1 MNTLFIIFLFTS
13 DILIIIIVIIGQI
26 FPVFRSTIHKAM
38 RFVLFI
44 KRRLSTTAV
53 PSLSMSLMK
62 LPLIVMTLLV
72 AMALSVLSQPSALA
86 AEASILG
93 VGGSKTEEGSDI
105 SIPDSFGRDTPR
117 HAVQGFLGALGENDY
132 LLASNYLN
140 LSKSDNPTT
149 IVRQFKQALDA
160 GGRFQPDLQI
170 NNTPE
175 GNLTDQLPPSQE
187 SVGVINVS
195 DKSIPLILERV
206 VSKQGEQYW
215 QFSTDTLS
223 SIPEAIENYEPT
235 LVSRYTIDSLEGKKL
250 FGYQLADLV
259 AALAMTISSFLLTY
273 ITVWLVYHLLKLA
286 YPRIRDVPLPLP
298 DRVILP
304 LAVVIM
310 ALILSEVMVYAGVSV
325 TLREPINR
333 YTDIASWL
341 ATTWLLL
348 RVIDAI
354 FTRAVNLSY
363 KKNYTERV
371 SILGLLRKIVKAL
384 LLIFATIVIFG
395 NLGFDLTTGIAALG
409 VGGLALALGAQ
420 KTIENLV
427 GSVVVVA
434 DSPVRIGDYCKFG
447 TYEGTVIDIGIRS
460 SRVRTLTRTIV
471 TVPNG
476 DFSSMQIENFTSRDM
491 FRFLHQLYIKRTADI
506 DVVFK
511 MVKHLDKFLDE
522 HELTNQE
529 WNQVNILELRQD
541 CYIIQLQAYINV
553 TGIIEFYEK
562 QDVLFVDILMQ
573 VRKYD
578 VEHALPTQQLI
589 VKQPELQAQL
599 ENEGESE
606 RVDKKADKKIATDDK
621 PGAVN
626 VSKDSD
632 AVDTENENKQPEPE
646 PKQMLKKD
654 LLDSRYKNIHKSSG
668 HTLARLKF
676 KQVKNSFRFPR
687 AKK

>member
-1 MNTLFIIFLFTS
+1 MIFLT
-13 DILIIIIVIIGQI
+13 IIIVIIGQI
-26 FPVFRSTIHKAM
+26 FPVFRYAIHKAM

-44 KRRLSTTAV
+44 KHRLNTTAV

-62 LPLIVMTLLV
+62 LPLIVITLLV

-86 AEASILG
+86 AETSILG
-93 VGGSKTEEGSDI
+93 VGGTKTEEGDGT

-117 HAVQGFLGALGENDY
+117 HTVQGFIAALGENDY

-160 GGRFQPDLQI
+160 GGRFQADLQI

-187 SVGVINVS
+187 NVGVIKVS
-195 DKSIPLILERV
+195 DASIPLLLERV
-206 VSKQGEQYW
+206 VSKEGEQYW

-259 AALAMTISSFLLTY
+259 AALMMTISSFLFTY
-273 ITVWLVYHLLKLA
+273 IAVWLLYHLLEIT
-286 YPRIRDVPLPLP
+286 YPRVRDVPLPLP
-298 DRVILP
+298 DKVILP

-325 TLREPINR
+325 TLREPVNR
-333 YTDIASWL
+333 FAEIASWV
-341 ATTWLLL
+341 AITWLLL
-348 RVIDAI
+348 RIIDAL

-371 SILGLLRKIVKAL
+371 SILGLLRKVVKAL
-384 LLIFATIVIFG
+384 LLIFAVIVTFG

-511 MVKHLDKFLDE
+511 MVKHLDTFLDE

-541 CYIIQLQAYINV
+541 CYIIQLQAYINA

-562 QDVLFVDILMQ
+562 QDVLFVDLLMQ

-589 VKQPELQAQL
+589 VKQPELQAEL
-599 ENEGESE
+599 DHESKEGET
-606 RVDKKADKKIATDDK
+606 VDKKADKKNAADDK
-621 PGAVN
+621 SEAVN
-626 VSKDSD
+626 LSKDVN
-632 AVDTENENKQPEPE
+632 AVDNEQTADK
-646 PKQMLKKD
+646 PKDGLKKD
-654 LLDSRYKNIHKSSG
+654 MIDNRYKRIHKNRG
-668 HTLARLKF
+668 YNLAKLKF
-676 KQVKNSFRFPR
+676 KQVKKSFRFP
-687 AKK
+687 KV

>member
-1 MNTLFIIFLFTS
+1 
-13 DILIIIIVIIGQI
+13 
-26 FPVFRSTIHKAM
+26 
-38 RFVLFI
+38 
-44 KRRLSTTAV
+44 
-53 PSLSMSLMK
+53 
-62 LPLIVMTLLV
+62 
-72 AMALSVLSQPSALA
+72 
-86 AEASILG
+86 
-93 VGGSKTEEGSDI
+93 
-105 SIPDSFGRDTPR
+105 
-117 HAVQGFLGALGENDY
+117 
-132 LLASNYLN
+132 
-140 LSKSDNPTT
+140 
-149 IVRQFKQALDA
+149 
-160 GGRFQPDLQI
+160 
-170 NNTPE
+170 
-175 GNLTDQLPPSQE
+175 
-187 SVGVINVS
+187 
-195 DKSIPLILERV
+195 
-206 VSKQGEQYW
+206 
-215 QFSTDTLS
+215 
-223 SIPEAIENYEPT
+223 
-235 LVSRYTIDSLEGKKL
+235 
-250 FGYQLADLV
+250 
-259 AALAMTISSFLLTY
+259 
-273 ITVWLVYHLLKLA
+273 
-286 YPRIRDVPLPLP
+286 
-298 DRVILP
+298 
-304 LAVVIM
+304 M

-341 ATTWLLL
+341 STTWLLL

-589 VKQPELQAQL
+589 VKQPELQDQL

>member
-1 MNTLFIIFLFTS
+1 MSIERRMSPTS
-13 DILIIIIVIIGQI
+13 LLL
-26 FPVFRSTIHKAM
+26 PLKA
-38 RFVLFI
+38 
-44 KRRLSTTAV
+44 
-53 PSLSMSLMK
+53 SLSR
-62 LPLIVMTLLV
+62 VMVVATLLLTLLCSLILPN
-72 AMALSVLSQPSALA
+72 AAFA
-86 AEASILG
+86 AEAGVLG
-93 VGGSKTEEGSDI
+93 LGGTSEASSEP
-105 SIPDSFGRDTPR
+105 IPDSFGRDTPR
-117 HAVQGFLGALGENDY
+117 HTVQGFISALSENDY

-149 IVRQFKQALDA
+149 VVRQFKQALDA
-160 GGRFQPDLQI
+160 GGRFLPDLQL
-170 NNTPE
+170 NNTLE

-187 SVGVINVS
+187 NVGVINIGE
-195 DKSIPLILERV
+195 KSVPLLLERV
-206 VSKQGEQYW
+206 VSNNNDQYW
-215 QFSTDTLS
+215 QFSSDTLS
-223 SIPEAIENYEPT
+223 SVPEVIENTEPT
-235 LVSRYTIDSLEGKKL
+235 LVSRYTVDSLDGKKV

-259 AALAMTISSFLLTY
+259 AALTMIVSSFVLTY
-273 ITVWLVYHLLKLA
+273 IMVWLLYHLLRIT
-286 YPRIRDVPLPLP
+286 YPHIRGVPLPLP
-298 DRVILP
+298 DKVILP
-304 LAVVIM
+304 LAVVVM

-333 YTDIASWL
+333 FTEVASWL

-363 KKNYTERV
+363 KKNHTERV
-371 SILGLLRKIVKAL
+371 SILGLLRKVVKAL
-384 LLIFATIVIFG
+384 LLIFAVIVIFG

-491 FRFLHQLYIKRTADI
+491 FRFFHQLYLKRTADI

-511 MVKHLDKFLDE
+511 MVKDLDE
-522 HELTNQE
+522 FLNEHYLTNNE

-541 CYIIQLQAYINV
+541 CYVIQLQAYINANDV
-553 TGIIEFYEK
+553 MEFYDK
-562 QDVLFVDILMQ
+562 QNVVFVDVLNQ
-573 VRKYD
+573 VAKYK

-589 VKQPELQAQL
+589 VNQAEL
-599 ENEGESE
+599 EHHMESNTVE
-606 RVDKKADKKIATDDK
+606 SVEEDTSHSSSNTDD
-621 PGAVN
+621 GETN
-626 VSKDSD
+626 VSPDNHDHSSNNGDVDINKSSD
-632 AVDTENENKQPEPE
+632 KARGDNQKSSMATVSREGA
-646 PKQMLKKD
+646 LKALK
-654 LLDSRYKNIHKSSG
+654 HKSRMLRKS
-668 HTLARLKF
+668 KF
-676 KQVKNSFRFPR
+676 KH
-687 AKK
+687 AKRKFGFSIWNQP

>member
-1 MNTLFIIFLFTS
+1 MSIKYRLIPIIPSPELSSPYSIIKMPLMAILF
-13 DILIIIIVIIGQI
+13 
-26 FPVFRSTIHKAM
+26 
-38 RFVLFI
+38 
-44 KRRLSTTAV
+44 
-53 PSLSMSLMK
+53 
-62 LPLIVMTLLV
+62 LLV
-72 AMALSVLSQPSALA
+72 MLLSALLPNNAFA
-86 AEASILG
+86 AEASALG
-93 VGGSKTEEGSDI
+93 MGGSTSEESAST

-117 HAVQGFLGALGENDY
+117 HTVQGFISALGENDY

-187 SVGVINVS
+187 NVGAINVGE
-195 DKSIPLILERV
+195 KSVPLILERV

-223 SIPEAIENYEPT
+223 SIPEVIENTEPT
-235 LVSRYTIDSLEGKKL
+235 LVSRYTFDSLEGKKL
-250 FGYQLADLV
+250 FGYQVADLA
-259 AALAMTISSFLLTY
+259 AALMMTVGSFVFTY
-273 ITVWLVYHLLKLA
+273 IMVWLLYHLLRIV
-286 YPRIRDVPLPLP
+286 YPRVRGVPLPLP
-298 DRVILP
+298 DKVVLP

-333 YTDIASWL
+333 FTEIASWL
-341 ATTWLLL
+341 ALTWLLL

-371 SILGLLRKIVKAL
+371 SILGLLRKVVKAL
-384 LLIFATIVIFG
+384 LLIFAVIVIFG

-460 SRVRTLTRTIV
+460 SRVRTLTRTVV

-491 FRFLHQLYIKRTADI
+491 FRFFHQLYIKRTADI

-511 MVKHLDKFLDE
+511 MVKDLDE
-522 HELTNQE
+522 FIDEHYLTNQE

-541 CYIIQLQAYINV
+541 CYIIQLQAYVNANGV
-553 TGIIEFYEK
+553 TEFYDK
-562 QDVLFVDILMQ
+562 QNVLLVDLLNQ
-573 VRKYD
+573 VAKYD

-589 VKQPELQAQL
+589 VNQTELEHHI
-599 ENEGESE
+599 ENEIEDKNKEDNVAETTKDMSNDDHADDDASDNKDNSNDDKQAVDLSKGKDNVKTDEKGSQKKTKSVES
-606 RVDKKADKKIATDDK
+606 KKDNALKALRNKSHMIKKI
-621 PGAVN
+621 
-626 VSKDSD
+626 
-632 AVDTENENKQPEPE
+632 
-646 PKQMLKKD
+646 
-654 LLDSRYKNIHKSSG
+654 
-668 HTLARLKF
+668 KF
-676 KQVKNSFRFPR
+676 KY
-687 AKK
+687 AKRKSGFSIWNQP

>member
-1 MNTLFIIFLFTS
+1 MSIKYRLIPMITSPELSSPYSIIKMPLMAILF
-13 DILIIIIVIIGQI
+13 
-26 FPVFRSTIHKAM
+26 
-38 RFVLFI
+38 
-44 KRRLSTTAV
+44 
-53 PSLSMSLMK
+53 
-62 LPLIVMTLLV
+62 LLV
-72 AMALSVLSQPSALA
+72 MLLSALLPNNAFA
-86 AEASILG
+86 AEASALG
-93 VGGSKTEEGSDI
+93 MGGSTSEESA
-105 SIPDSFGRDTPR
+105 STPIPDSFGRDTPR
-117 HAVQGFLGALGENDY
+117 HTVQGFISALGENDY

-187 SVGVINVS
+187 NVGAINVGE
-195 DKSIPLILERV
+195 KSVPLILERV

-223 SIPEAIENYEPT
+223 SVPEVIENTEPT
-235 LVSRYTIDSLEGKKL
+235 LVSRYTFDSLEGKKL
-250 FGYQLADLV
+250 FGYQVADLA
-259 AALAMTISSFLLTY
+259 AALMMTVGSFVFTY
-273 ITVWLVYHLLKLA
+273 IMVWLLYHLLRIV
-286 YPRIRDVPLPLP
+286 YPRVRGVPLPLP
-298 DRVILP
+298 DKVVLP

-325 TLREPINR
+325 TLREPVNR
-333 YTDIASWL
+333 FTEIASWL
-341 ATTWLLL
+341 ALTWLLL

-371 SILGLLRKIVKAL
+371 SILGLLRKVVKAL
-384 LLIFATIVIFG
+384 LLIFAVIVIFG

-460 SRVRTLTRTIV
+460 SRVRTLTRTVV

-491 FRFLHQLYIKRTADI
+491 FRFFHQLYIKRTADI

-511 MVKHLDKFLDE
+511 MVKDLDE
-522 HELTNQE
+522 FIDEHYLTNQE

-541 CYIIQLQAYINV
+541 CYIIQLQAYVNANGV
-553 TGIIEFYEK
+553 TEFYDK
-562 QDVLFVDILMQ
+562 QNVLFVDLLNQ
-573 VRKYD
+573 VAKYD

-589 VKQPELQAQL
+589 VNQTELEHHI
-599 ENEGESE
+599 ENEMENKNKEDNVAETTKDMSNDDHADDDASDNKDNSNDDKHAVDLSKGKDKVKTDEKGSQRTSKSVES
-606 RVDKKADKKIATDDK
+606 KKDNALKALRNKSRMIKKI
-621 PGAVN
+621 
-626 VSKDSD
+626 
-632 AVDTENENKQPEPE
+632 
-646 PKQMLKKD
+646 
-654 LLDSRYKNIHKSSG
+654 
-668 HTLARLKF
+668 KF
-676 KQVKNSFRFPR
+676 KY
-687 AKK
+687 AKRKSGFSIWNQP

>member
-1 MNTLFIIFLFTS
+1 MSIKYRLIPIIPSPKLSSPYSIIKMPLMAILF
-13 DILIIIIVIIGQI
+13 
-26 FPVFRSTIHKAM
+26 
-38 RFVLFI
+38 
-44 KRRLSTTAV
+44 
-53 PSLSMSLMK
+53 
-62 LPLIVMTLLV
+62 LLV
-72 AMALSVLSQPSALA
+72 MLLSALLPNNAFA
-86 AEASILG
+86 AEASALG
-93 VGGSKTEEGSDI
+93 MGGSTSEESA
-105 SIPDSFGRDTPR
+105 STPIPDSFGRDTPR
-117 HAVQGFLGALGENDY
+117 HTVQGFISALGENDY

-187 SVGVINVS
+187 NVGAINVGE
-195 DKSIPLILERV
+195 KSVPLILERV

-223 SIPEAIENYEPT
+223 SVPEVIENTEPT
-235 LVSRYTIDSLEGKKL
+235 LVSRYTFDSLEGKKL
-250 FGYQLADLV
+250 FGYQVADLA
-259 AALAMTISSFLLTY
+259 AALMMTVGSFVFTY
-273 ITVWLVYHLLKLA
+273 IMVWLLYHLLRIV
-286 YPRIRDVPLPLP
+286 YPRVRGVPLPLP
-298 DRVILP
+298 DKVVLP

-333 YTDIASWL
+333 FTEIASWL
-341 ATTWLLL
+341 ALTWLLL

-371 SILGLLRKIVKAL
+371 SILGLLRKVVKAL
-384 LLIFATIVIFG
+384 LLIFAVIVIFG

-460 SRVRTLTRTIV
+460 SRVRTLTRTVV

-491 FRFLHQLYIKRTADI
+491 FRFFHQLYIKRTADI

-511 MVKHLDKFLDE
+511 MVKDLDE
-522 HELTNQE
+522 FIDEHYLTNQE

-541 CYIIQLQAYINV
+541 CYIIQLQAYVNANGV
-553 TGIIEFYEK
+553 TEFYDK
-562 QDVLFVDILMQ
+562 QNVLFVDLLNQ
-573 VRKYD
+573 VAKYD

-589 VKQPELQAQL
+589 VNQTELEHHI
-599 ENEGESE
+599 ENEIEDKNKEGNVAETTKDMSNDDHADDDDASDNKDNSNDDKHA
-606 RVDKKADKKIATDDK
+606 VDLSKGKDNVKTDEKGSQRTSKSVKSKKDNALKALRNKSRMIKKI
-621 PGAVN
+621 
-626 VSKDSD
+626 
-632 AVDTENENKQPEPE
+632 
-646 PKQMLKKD
+646 
-654 LLDSRYKNIHKSSG
+654 
-668 HTLARLKF
+668 KF
-676 KQVKNSFRFPR
+676 KY
-687 AKK
+687 AKRKSGFSIWNQP

>member
-1 MNTLFIIFLFTS
+1 MSIKYRLISMITSPELSSPYSIIKMPLMAILF
-13 DILIIIIVIIGQI
+13 
-26 FPVFRSTIHKAM
+26 
-38 RFVLFI
+38 
-44 KRRLSTTAV
+44 
-53 PSLSMSLMK
+53 
-62 LPLIVMTLLV
+62 LLV
-72 AMALSVLSQPSALA
+72 MLLSALLPNNAFA
-86 AEASILG
+86 AEASTLG
-93 VGGSKTEEGSDI
+93 MGGSTSEESA
-105 SIPDSFGRDTPR
+105 STPIPDSFGRDTPR
-117 HAVQGFLGALGENDY
+117 HTVQGFISALGENDY

-187 SVGVINVS
+187 NVGAINVGE
-195 DKSIPLILERV
+195 KSVPLILERV

-223 SIPEAIENYEPT
+223 SVPEVIENTEPT
-235 LVSRYTIDSLEGKKL
+235 LVSRYTFDSLEGKKL
-250 FGYQLADLV
+250 FGYQVADLA
-259 AALAMTISSFLLTY
+259 AALMMTVGSFVFTY
-273 ITVWLVYHLLKLA
+273 IMVWLLYHLLRIV
-286 YPRIRDVPLPLP
+286 YPRVRGVPLPLP
-298 DRVILP
+298 DKVVLP

-333 YTDIASWL
+333 FTEIASWL
-341 ATTWLLL
+341 ALTWLLL

-371 SILGLLRKIVKAL
+371 SILGLLRKVVKAL
-384 LLIFATIVIFG
+384 LLIFAVIVIFG

-460 SRVRTLTRTIV
+460 SRVRTLTRTVV

-491 FRFLHQLYIKRTADI
+491 FRFFHQLYIKRTADI

-511 MVKHLDKFLDE
+511 MVKDLDE
-522 HELTNQE
+522 FIDEHYLTNQE

-541 CYIIQLQAYINV
+541 CYIIQLQAYVNANGV
-553 TGIIEFYEK
+553 TEFYDK
-562 QDVLFVDILMQ
+562 QNVLFVDLLNQ
-573 VRKYD
+573 VAKYD

-589 VKQPELQAQL
+589 VNQTELEHHI
-599 ENEGESE
+599 ENEIEDKSKEDNVAEATKDMSNGDHTDDASDNKDNSNDDKHA
-606 RVDKKADKKIATDDK
+606 VDLSKDKDNVKTDEKGSQRTSKSVKSKKDNALKTLRNKSRMIKKI
-621 PGAVN
+621 
-626 VSKDSD
+626 
-632 AVDTENENKQPEPE
+632 
-646 PKQMLKKD
+646 
-654 LLDSRYKNIHKSSG
+654 
-668 HTLARLKF
+668 KF
-676 KQVKNSFRFPR
+676 KY
-687 AKK
+687 AKRKSGFSIWNQP

>member
-1 MNTLFIIFLFTS
+1 LSIKYRLISMITSPELSSPYSIIKMPLMAILF
-13 DILIIIIVIIGQI
+13 
-26 FPVFRSTIHKAM
+26 
-38 RFVLFI
+38 
-44 KRRLSTTAV
+44 
-53 PSLSMSLMK
+53 
-62 LPLIVMTLLV
+62 LLV
-72 AMALSVLSQPSALA
+72 MLLSALLPNNAFA
-86 AEASILG
+86 AEASALG
-93 VGGSKTEEGSDI
+93 MGGSTSEESA
-105 SIPDSFGRDTPR
+105 STPIPDSFGRDTPR
-117 HAVQGFLGALGENDY
+117 HTVQGFISALGENDY

-187 SVGVINVS
+187 NVGAINVGE
-195 DKSIPLILERV
+195 KSVPLILERV

-223 SIPEAIENYEPT
+223 SVPEVIENTEPT
-235 LVSRYTIDSLEGKKL
+235 LVSRYTFDSLEGKKL
-250 FGYQLADLV
+250 FGYQVADLA
-259 AALAMTISSFLLTY
+259 AALMMTVGSFVFTY
-273 ITVWLVYHLLKLA
+273 IMVWLLYHLLRIV
-286 YPRIRDVPLPLP
+286 YPRVRGVPLPLP
-298 DRVILP
+298 DKVVLP
-304 LAVVIM
+304 MAVVIM

-333 YTDIASWL
+333 FTEIASWL
-341 ATTWLLL
+341 ALTWLLL

-371 SILGLLRKIVKAL
+371 SILGLLRKVVKAL
-384 LLIFATIVIFG
+384 LLIFAVIVIFG

-460 SRVRTLTRTIV
+460 SRVRTLTRTVV

-491 FRFLHQLYIKRTADI
+491 FRFFHQLYIKRTADI

-511 MVKHLDKFLDE
+511 MVKDLDE
-522 HELTNQE
+522 FIDEHYLTNQE

-541 CYIIQLQAYINV
+541 CYIIQLQAYVNANGV
-553 TGIIEFYEK
+553 TEFYDK
-562 QDVLFVDILMQ
+562 QNVLFVDLLNQ
-573 VRKYD
+573 VAKYD

-589 VKQPELQAQL
+589 VNQTELEHHI
-599 ENEGESE
+599 ENEIEDKNKEDNVAETTKDMSNDDHADDASDNKDNSNDDKHA
-606 RVDKKADKKIATDDK
+606 VDLSKGKDNVKADEKSSQQTTKSVESKKDNALKALRNKSRMIKKI
-621 PGAVN
+621 
-626 VSKDSD
+626 
-632 AVDTENENKQPEPE
+632 
-646 PKQMLKKD
+646 
-654 LLDSRYKNIHKSSG
+654 
-668 HTLARLKF
+668 KF
-676 KQVKNSFRFPR
+676 KY
-687 AKK
+687 AKRKSGFSIWNQP

>member
-1 MNTLFIIFLFTS
+1 MIFLT
-13 DILIIIIVIIGQI
+13 IIIVIIGQI
-26 FPVFRSTIHKAM
+26 FPVFRYAIHKAM

-44 KRRLSTTAV
+44 KHRLNTTAV

-62 LPLIVMTLLV
+62 LPLIVITLLV

-86 AEASILG
+86 AETSILG
-93 VGGSKTEEGSDI
+93 VGGTKTEEGDGT

-117 HAVQGFLGALGENDY
+117 HTVQGFIAALGENDY

-160 GGRFQPDLQI
+160 GGRFQADLQI

-187 SVGVINVS
+187 NVGVIKVS
-195 DKSIPLILERV
+195 DASIPLLLERV
-206 VSKQGEQYW
+206 VSKEGEQYW

-259 AALAMTISSFLLTY
+259 AALMMTISSFLFTY
-273 ITVWLVYHLLKLA
+273 IAVWLLYHLLEIT
-286 YPRIRDVPLPLP
+286 YPRVRDVPLPLP
-298 DRVILP
+298 DKVILP

-325 TLREPINR
+325 TLREPVNR
-333 YTDIASWL
+333 FAEIASWV
-341 ATTWLLL
+341 AITWLLL
-348 RVIDAI
+348 RIIDAL

-371 SILGLLRKIVKAL
+371 SILGLLRKVVKAL
-384 LLIFATIVIFG
+384 LLIFAVIVTFG

-511 MVKHLDKFLDE
+511 MVKHLDTFLDE

-541 CYIIQLQAYINV
+541 CYIIQLQAYINA

-562 QDVLFVDILMQ
+562 QDVLFVDLLMQ

-589 VKQPELQAQL
+589 VKQPELQAEL
-599 ENEGESE
+599 DHESKEGET
-606 RVDKKADKKIATDDK
+606 VDKKADKKNAADDK
-621 PGAVN
+621 PEAVN
-626 VSKDSD
+626 LSKDVN
-632 AVDTENENKQPEPE
+632 AVDDEQTADK
-646 PKQMLKKD
+646 PKDGLKKD
-654 LLDSRYKNIHKSSG
+654 MIGNRYKRIHKNRG
-668 HTLARLKF
+668 YNLAKLKF
-676 KQVKNSFRFPR
+676 KQVKKSFRFP
-687 AKK
+687 KV

>member
-1 MNTLFIIFLFTS
+1 M
-13 DILIIIIVIIGQI
+13 
-26 FPVFRSTIHKAM
+26 
-38 RFVLFI
+38 FI
-44 KRRLSTTAV
+44 KYRLNTTAM

-62 LPLIVMTLLV
+62 LPLIVITLLV

-86 AEASILG
+86 AETSILG
-93 VGGSKTEEGSDI
+93 VGGTKTEEGDGT

-117 HAVQGFLGALGENDY
+117 HTVQGFIAALGENDY

-160 GGRFQPDLQI
+160 GGRFQADLQI

-187 SVGVINVS
+187 NVGVIKVS
-195 DKSIPLILERV
+195 DASIPLLLERV
-206 VSKQGEQYW
+206 VSKEGEQYW

-259 AALAMTISSFLLTY
+259 AALMMTISSFLFTY
-273 ITVWLVYHLLKLA
+273 IAVWLLYHLLEIT
-286 YPRIRDVPLPLP
+286 YPRVRDVPLPLP
-298 DRVILP
+298 DKVILP

-325 TLREPINR
+325 TLREPVNR
-333 YTDIASWL
+333 FAEIASWV
-341 ATTWLLL
+341 AITWLLL
-348 RVIDAI
+348 RIIDAL

-371 SILGLLRKIVKAL
+371 SILGLLRKVVKAL
-384 LLIFATIVIFG
+384 LLIFAVIVTFG

-511 MVKHLDKFLDE
+511 MVKHLDTFLDE

-541 CYIIQLQAYINV
+541 CYIIQLQAYINA

-562 QDVLFVDILMQ
+562 QDVLFVDLLMQ

-589 VKQPELQAQL
+589 VKQPELQAEL
-599 ENEGESE
+599 DHESKEGET
-606 RVDKKADKKIATDDK
+606 VDKKADKKNAADDK
-621 PGAVN
+621 PEAVN
-626 VSKDSD
+626 LSKDVN
-632 AVDTENENKQPEPE
+632 AVDDEQTADK
-646 PKQMLKKD
+646 PKDGLKKD
-654 LLDSRYKNIHKSSG
+654 MIGNRYKRIHKNRG
-668 HTLARLKF
+668 YNLAKLKF
-676 KQVKNSFRFPR
+676 KQVKKSFRFP
-687 AKK
+687 KV

>member
-1 MNTLFIIFLFTS
+1 MT
-13 DILIIIIVIIGQI
+13 IIIVIIGQI
-26 FPVFRSTIHKAM
+26 FPVFRYAIHKAM

-44 KRRLSTTAV
+44 KHCLNTTAV

-62 LPLIVMTLLV
+62 LPLIVITLLV

-86 AEASILG
+86 AETSILG
-93 VGGSKTEEGSDI
+93 VGGTKTEEGDGT

-117 HAVQGFLGALGENDY
+117 HTVQGFIAALGENDY

-160 GGRFQPDLQI
+160 GGRFQADLQI

-187 SVGVINVS
+187 NVGVIKVS
-195 DKSIPLILERV
+195 DASIPLLLERV
-206 VSKQGEQYW
+206 VSKEGEQYW

-259 AALAMTISSFLLTY
+259 AALMMTISSFLFTY
-273 ITVWLVYHLLKLA
+273 IAVWLLYHLLEIT
-286 YPRIRDVPLPLP
+286 YPRVRDVPLPLP
-298 DRVILP
+298 DKVILP

-325 TLREPINR
+325 TLREPVNR
-333 YTDIASWL
+333 FAEIASWV
-341 ATTWLLL
+341 AITWLLL
-348 RVIDAI
+348 RIIDAL

-371 SILGLLRKIVKAL
+371 SILGLLRKVVKAL
-384 LLIFATIVIFG
+384 LLIFAVIVTFG

-511 MVKHLDKFLDE
+511 MVKHLDTFLDE

-541 CYIIQLQAYINV
+541 CYIIQLQAYINA

-562 QDVLFVDILMQ
+562 QDVLFVDLLMQ

-589 VKQPELQAQL
+589 VKQPELQAEL
-599 ENEGESE
+599 DHESKEGET
-606 RVDKKADKKIATDDK
+606 VDKKADKKNAAADK
-621 PGAVN
+621 PEAVSL
-626 VSKDSD
+626 SKDVN
-632 AVDTENENKQPEPE
+632 AVDDEQTADK
-646 PKQMLKKD
+646 PKDGLKKD
-654 LLDSRYKNIHKSSG
+654 MIDNRYKRIHKNRG
-668 HTLARLKF
+668 YNLAKLKF
-676 KQVKNSFRFPR
+676 KQVKKSFRFP
-687 AKK
+687 KV

>member
-1 MNTLFIIFLFTS
+1 MITSPELSSPYSIIKMPLMAILF
-13 DILIIIIVIIGQI
+13 
-26 FPVFRSTIHKAM
+26 
-38 RFVLFI
+38 
-44 KRRLSTTAV
+44 
-53 PSLSMSLMK
+53 
-62 LPLIVMTLLV
+62 LLV
-72 AMALSVLSQPSALA
+72 MLLSALLPNNAFA
-86 AEASILG
+86 AEASALG
-93 VGGSKTEEGSDI
+93 MGGSTSEESA
-105 SIPDSFGRDTPR
+105 STPIPDSFGRDTPR
-117 HAVQGFLGALGENDY
+117 HTVQGFISALGENDY

-170 NNTPE
+170 NNTSE

-187 SVGVINVS
+187 NVGAINVGE
-195 DKSIPLILERV
+195 KSVPLILERV

-223 SIPEAIENYEPT
+223 SVPEVIENTEPT
-235 LVSRYTIDSLEGKKL
+235 LVSRYTFDSLEGKKL
-250 FGYQLADLV
+250 FGYQVADLA
-259 AALAMTISSFLLTY
+259 AALMMTVGSFVFTY
-273 ITVWLVYHLLKLA
+273 IMVWLLYHLLRIV
-286 YPRIRDVPLPLP
+286 YPRVRGVPLPLP
-298 DRVILP
+298 DKVVLP

-325 TLREPINR
+325 TLREPVNR
-333 YTDIASWL
+333 FTEIASWL
-341 ATTWLLL
+341 ALTWLLL

-371 SILGLLRKIVKAL
+371 SILGLLRKVVKAL
-384 LLIFATIVIFG
+384 LLIFAVIVIFG

-460 SRVRTLTRTIV
+460 SRVRTLTRTVV

-491 FRFLHQLYIKRTADI
+491 FRFFHQLYIKRTADI

-511 MVKHLDKFLDE
+511 MVKDLDE
-522 HELTNQE
+522 FIDEHYLTNQE

-541 CYIIQLQAYINV
+541 CYIIQLQAYVNANGV
-553 TGIIEFYEK
+553 TEFYDK
-562 QDVLFVDILMQ
+562 QNVLFVDLLNQ
-573 VRKYD
+573 VAKYD

-589 VKQPELQAQL
+589 VNQTELEHHI
-599 ENEGESE
+599 ENEIEDNNKEGNVAETTKDMSNDGHADDAADDAADDDASDNKDNSNDDKHAVDLSKDNVKVDEKGSQRTSKSVES
-606 RVDKKADKKIATDDK
+606 KKDNAFKALRNKSRMIKKI
-621 PGAVN
+621 
-626 VSKDSD
+626 
-632 AVDTENENKQPEPE
+632 
-646 PKQMLKKD
+646 
-654 LLDSRYKNIHKSSG
+654 
-668 HTLARLKF
+668 KF
-676 KQVKNSFRFPR
+676 KY
-687 AKK
+687 AKRKSGFSIWNQP

>member
-1 MNTLFIIFLFTS
+1 MSIKYRLIPMIPSPDLSSIHSTIKMPLMAILFLF
-13 DILIIIIVIIGQI
+13 
-26 FPVFRSTIHKAM
+26 
-38 RFVLFI
+38 
-44 KRRLSTTAV
+44 
-53 PSLSMSLMK
+53 
-62 LPLIVMTLLV
+62 VML
-72 AMALSVLSQPSALA
+72 LSVLLPNNAFA
-86 AEASILG
+86 VEASTLG
-93 VGGSKTEEGSDI
+93 MGGSTSEESA
-105 SIPDSFGRDTPR
+105 STPIPDSFGRDTPR
-117 HAVQGFLGALGENDY
+117 HTVQGFISALGENDY

-187 SVGVINVS
+187 NVGAINVGE
-195 DKSIPLILERV
+195 KSVPLILERV

-223 SIPEAIENYEPT
+223 SVPEVIENTEPT
-235 LVSRYTIDSLEGKKL
+235 LVSRYTFDSLEGKKL
-250 FGYQLADLV
+250 FGYQMADLV
-259 AALAMTISSFLLTY
+259 AALTMIIGSFVFTY
-273 ITVWLVYHLLKLA
+273 ILVWLLYHLLRIV
-286 YPRIRDVPLPLP
+286 YPHVRGVPLPLP
-298 DRVILP
+298 NKVVLP

-325 TLREPINR
+325 TLREPVNR
-333 YTDIASWL
+333 FTDIASWL
-341 ATTWLLL
+341 ALTWLLL

-371 SILGLLRKIVKAL
+371 SILGLLRKVVKAL
-384 LLIFATIVIFG
+384 LLIFAVIVIFG

-460 SRVRTLTRTIV
+460 SRVRTLTRTVV

-491 FRFLHQLYIKRTADI
+491 FRFFHQLYIKRTADI

-511 MVKHLDKFLDE
+511 MVKDLDE
-522 HELTNQE
+522 FIDEHYLTNQE

-541 CYIIQLQAYINV
+541 CYIIQLQAYVNANGV
-553 TGIIEFYEK
+553 TEFYDK
-562 QDVLFVDILMQ
+562 QNVLFVDLLNQ
-573 VRKYD
+573 VAKYD

-589 VKQPELQAQL
+589 VNQTELEHHI
-599 ENEGESE
+599 ENEIEDKNKENNVAETTEDLSNDGYADDDVSE
-606 RVDKKADKKIATDDK
+606 NTDNNNDDK
-621 PGAVN
+621 HAVDL
-626 VSKDSD
+626 SKDSVKTD
-632 AVDTENENKQPEPE
+632 EKGSQRTSKSVESKKDNALKALRNKSR
-646 PKQMLKKD
+646 MLKK
-654 LLDSRYKNIHKSSG
+654 I
-668 HTLARLKF
+668 KF
-676 KQVKNSFRFPR
+676 KY
-687 AKK
+687 AKRKSGFSIWNQP

>member
-1 MNTLFIIFLFTS
+1 MSIKYRLIPMITSPELSSPYSIIKMPLMAILF
-13 DILIIIIVIIGQI
+13 
-26 FPVFRSTIHKAM
+26 
-38 RFVLFI
+38 
-44 KRRLSTTAV
+44 
-53 PSLSMSLMK
+53 
-62 LPLIVMTLLV
+62 LLV
-72 AMALSVLSQPSALA
+72 MLLSALLPNNAFA
-86 AEASILG
+86 AEASALG
-93 VGGSKTEEGSDI
+93 MGGSTSEESATTP
-105 SIPDSFGRDTPR
+105 IPDSFGRDTPR
-117 HAVQGFLGALGENDY
+117 HTVQGFISALGENDY

-187 SVGVINVS
+187 NVGAINVGE
-195 DKSIPLILERV
+195 KSVPLILERV

-223 SIPEAIENYEPT
+223 SVPEVIENTEPT
-235 LVSRYTIDSLEGKKL
+235 LVSRYTFDSLEGKKL
-250 FGYQLADLV
+250 FGYQVADLA
-259 AALAMTISSFLLTY
+259 AALMMTVGSFVFTY
-273 ITVWLVYHLLKLA
+273 IMVWLLYHLLRIV
-286 YPRIRDVPLPLP
+286 YPRVRGVPLPLP
-298 DRVILP
+298 DKVVLP

-333 YTDIASWL
+333 FTEIASWL
-341 ATTWLLL
+341 ALTWLLL

-371 SILGLLRKIVKAL
+371 SILGLLRKVVKAL
-384 LLIFATIVIFG
+384 LLIFAVIVIFG

-460 SRVRTLTRTIV
+460 SRVRTLTRTVV

-491 FRFLHQLYIKRTADI
+491 FRFFHQLYIKRTADI

-511 MVKHLDKFLDE
+511 MVKDLDE
-522 HELTNQE
+522 FIDEHYLTNQE

-541 CYIIQLQAYINV
+541 CYIIQLQAYVNANGV
-553 TGIIEFYEK
+553 TEFYDK
-562 QDVLFVDILMQ
+562 QNVLFVDLLNQ
-573 VRKYD
+573 VAKYD

-589 VKQPELQAQL
+589 VNQTELEHHI
-599 ENEGESE
+599 ENEIEDKNKEDNVAETTKDMSNDDHADDDASDNKDNSNDDKHAVDLSKDNVKTDEKGSQQTTKSVES
-606 RVDKKADKKIATDDK
+606 KKDNALKALRNKSRMIKKI
-621 PGAVN
+621 
-626 VSKDSD
+626 
-632 AVDTENENKQPEPE
+632 
-646 PKQMLKKD
+646 
-654 LLDSRYKNIHKSSG
+654 
-668 HTLARLKF
+668 KF
-676 KQVKNSFRFPR
+676 KY
-687 AKK
+687 AKRKSGFSIWNQP

>member
-1 MNTLFIIFLFTS
+1 MSIKYRLIPMITSPELSSPYSIIKMPLMAILF
-13 DILIIIIVIIGQI
+13 
-26 FPVFRSTIHKAM
+26 
-38 RFVLFI
+38 
-44 KRRLSTTAV
+44 
-53 PSLSMSLMK
+53 
-62 LPLIVMTLLV
+62 LLV
-72 AMALSVLSQPSALA
+72 MLLSALLPNNAFA
-86 AEASILG
+86 AEASALG
-93 VGGSKTEEGSDI
+93 MGGSTSEESA
-105 SIPDSFGRDTPR
+105 STPIPDSFGRDTPR
-117 HAVQGFLGALGENDY
+117 HTVQGFISALGENDY

-187 SVGVINVS
+187 NVGAINVGE
-195 DKSIPLILERV
+195 KSVPLILERV

-223 SIPEAIENYEPT
+223 SVPEVIENTEPT
-235 LVSRYTIDSLEGKKL
+235 LVSRYTFDSLEGKKL
-250 FGYQLADLV
+250 FGYQVADLA
-259 AALAMTISSFLLTY
+259 AALMMTVGSFVFTY
-273 ITVWLVYHLLKLA
+273 IMVWLLYHLLRIV
-286 YPRIRDVPLPLP
+286 YPRVRGVPLPLP
-298 DRVILP
+298 DKVVLP

-333 YTDIASWL
+333 FTEIASWL
-341 ATTWLLL
+341 ALTWLLL

-371 SILGLLRKIVKAL
+371 SILGLLRKVVKAL
-384 LLIFATIVIFG
+384 LLIFAVIVIFG

-460 SRVRTLTRTIV
+460 SRVRTLTRTVV

-491 FRFLHQLYIKRTADI
+491 FRFFHQLYIKRTADI

-511 MVKHLDKFLDE
+511 MVKDLDE
-522 HELTNQE
+522 FIDEHYLTNQE

-541 CYIIQLQAYINV
+541 CYIIQLQAYVNANGV
-553 TGIIEFYEK
+553 TEFYDK
-562 QDVLFVDILMQ
+562 QNVLFVDLLNQ
-573 VRKYD
+573 VAKYD

-589 VKQPELQAQL
+589 VNQTELEHHI
-599 ENEGESE
+599 ENEIEDKNKEGNVAETTKDMSNDDHTDDDASDNKDNSNDDKHAVDLSKGKDNVKTDEKGSQKKTKSVES
-606 RVDKKADKKIATDDK
+606 KKDNALKALRNKSRMIKKI
-621 PGAVN
+621 
-626 VSKDSD
+626 
-632 AVDTENENKQPEPE
+632 
-646 PKQMLKKD
+646 
-654 LLDSRYKNIHKSSG
+654 
-668 HTLARLKF
+668 KF
-676 KQVKNSFRFPR
+676 KY
-687 AKK
+687 AKRKSGFSIWNQP